1 MAALPTH
8 TSSPAAQDLSAGEHA
23 PSDLS
28 HCSKATAS
36 RAISLNVLSAASPAR
51 IAPSR
56 NSPRRFAVLILVQLA
71 IVGHII
77 WWLMARDSGALVL
90 SPVEPSESMKTLE
103 LGQLNAGFIFFCV
116 AILATLLLG
125 RFFCGWACHIVL
137 LQDACLWV
145 MKKCG
150 VTPKPFRARLLPWI
164 PFGLALYMFVWPTAR
179 RIIVHPLA
187 ERFSPSLAE
196 WVGRPPA
203 WNGWTNHLMV
213 QDFWATFPSPLVAVP
228 FLAICGFATVYFLGA
243 KGFCTYGCP
252 YGGFFGVADRFALG
266 RIRVTDACEGCGHC
280 TAVCTSN
287 VRVHQEVRD
296 FGMIVDPGC
305 MKCMDCVSV
314 CPNDALFFSIAA
326 PVRHNRGTAAIKKPT
341 RAAFDTSWRGE
352 LVLLT
357 VFLAGFFAWRGVYD
371 AVPLLMAVGISCCLM
386 FLLWKSAQC
395 LASDSVRFHKFTL
408 RRANRNT
415 VSGWLF
421 LLACSLALALTAQ
434 ASVVRYHRWRGETWA
449 RQITTPNAAL
459 FRPGVRVSA
468 PDLNAAGYALAH
480 LQRADSLRSGGL
492 GLVQTPA
499 VTAAIARSHL
509 VRGEYA
515 DAETALRRY
524 VEARG
529 PSDDLCVDITRLLLL
544 QGRRED
550 ALRYTQTTLALHPEF
565 TNLAALQQA
574 LTSGN

>member
-1 MAALPTH
+1 MAALPTS
-8 TSSPAAQDLSAGEHA
+8 TNSPAAQDRPADARATSSVT
-23 PSDLS
+23 P
-28 HCSKATAS
+28 CSKTLAS
-36 RAISLNVLSAASPAR
+36 KAISLNVLGAASPVRVA
-51 IAPSR
+51 ASR
-56 NSPRRFAVLILVQLA
+56 NSPRRFAVLSLVQLA

-77 WWLMARDSGALVL
+77 WWLLVRKSGGQVL

-103 LGQLNAGFIFFCV
+103 LGQVNAGFIFFCV
-116 AILATLLLG
+116 AILTTLILG

-137 LQDACLWV
+137 LQDLCLWA

-164 PFGLALYMFVWPTAR
+164 PFGLALYMFVWPTAK
-179 RIIVHPLA
+179 RIVVHPLA
-187 ERFSPSLAE
+187 AQFSPSLAE
-196 WVGRPPA
+196 WIGRPPA

-213 QDFWATFPSPLVAVP
+213 QDFWETFPSPLVAIP
-228 FLAICGFATVYFLGA
+228 FLGICGFATVYFLGA

-296 FGMIVDPGC
+296 FGMVVDPGC

-314 CPNDALFFSIAA
+314 CPNDALFWSLAA
-326 PVRHNRGTAAIKKPT
+326 PKLLTRGNPARKTST

-352 LVLLT
+352 LVLLAA
-357 VFLAGFFAWRGVYD
+357 FLAGFFAWRSAYD

-395 LASDSVRFHKFTL
+395 LTSDSVRFHKFTL
-408 RRANRNT
+408 RSAGRN
-415 VSGWLF
+415 SLGGWLF
-421 LLACSLALALTAQ
+421 LLTCSLALALTAQ
-434 ASVVRYHRWRGETWA
+434 ASVVKYHRWRGEAWA
-449 RQITTPNAAL
+449 RQIATPNAA
-459 FRPGVRVSA
+459 FFQPGIRASA
-468 PDLNAAGYALAH
+468 SDLNSAGFALAH
-480 LQRADSLRSGGL
+480 LQRADSLRAGGL
-492 GLVQTPA
+492 GLVETPA

-509 VRGEYA
+509 IRGEYA

-524 VEARG
+524 VQARG
-529 PSDDLCVDITRLLLL
+529 PSDDLCVDVARLLLL
-544 QGRRED
+544 QGRRDD
-550 ALRYTQTTLALHPEF
+550 ALRYAETTLTLHPEF
-565 TNLAALQQA
+565 TTLAALRQA
-574 LTSGN
+574 LTPGN